1 MSRNPSPGP
10 AAGARPP
17 EGLYVKELWRY
28 PVKSMRGEPLDH
40 AEVRRDGIAGD
51 RLVHVEDRRGL
62 VTARSRPGLLG
73 LRGTFDDDRGV
84 AQVDGRD
91 WWELD
96 VAAPV
101 RRAAGPDAELVPF
114 AGPERFDIL
123 PLLVA
128 TDGAIAAFGQ
138 DGRRLRP
145 NIVLGGVEGLAERTW
160 EGRVL
165 VIGEVVVL
173 LHSLRGRCIV
183 TTFDPDTLA
192 QDVDVL
198 RDIGRRFDGTLAL
211 NSAVLAAGRIHVG
224 DPAAVVALDDDH
236 RGLLHDAGLLAP

>member
-1 MSRNPSPGP
+1 MTASDPTSP
-10 AAGARPP
+10 AG
-17 EGLYVKELWRY
+17 LHVKELWRY
-28 PVKSMRGEPLDH
+28 PVKSMRGEPLEQ
-40 AEVRRDGIAGD
+40 AEVRRDGVAGD

-62 VTARSRPGLLG
+62 VTARTRPGLLG
-73 LRGTFDDDRGV
+73 LPGTFDEGRGV
-84 AQVDGRD
+84 AQVGGRD
-91 WWELD
+91 WWETD
-96 VAAPV
+96 VAAAV

-114 AGPERFDIL
+114 DGAERFDIL

-145 NIVLGGVEGLAERTW
+145 NVVLGGVEGLAERTW

-165 VIGEVVVL
+165 VIGDVVVL

-211 NSAVLAAGRIHVG
+211 NSAVLAPGRIRVG
-224 DPAAVVALDDDH
+224 DPAAVVELGDEH
-236 RGLLHDAGLLAP
+236 RELLQDAGLR